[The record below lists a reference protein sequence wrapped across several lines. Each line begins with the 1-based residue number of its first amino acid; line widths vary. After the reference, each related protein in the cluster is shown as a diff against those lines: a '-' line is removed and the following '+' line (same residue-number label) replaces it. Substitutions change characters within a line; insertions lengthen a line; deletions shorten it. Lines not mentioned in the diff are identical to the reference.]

1 MDNEMNFKYQEPR
14 SIPVIFLLDTSGSM
28 DTNGN
33 IHVLNAAVKEMLSD
47 FAKQEDSNVDIRVAI
62 YSFGPDVKQIL
73 PLTPAAEAKELYA
86 DMGAAGNTPLG
97 GALRLAKNSL
107 IEDKD
112 KISSR
117 CYRPTVVL
125 VSDGMP
131 NDDWEAA
138 LEDFCSS
145 GRSSKCYR
153 MAMGIGVR
161 KGDPA
166 YEVLVKFTGD
176 EENVFSAEEATTI
189 RKFFRFVTLST
200 IQRSASVSPNVVPP
214 MEIEDDEDDEDY
226 LRF

>member
-1 MDNEMNFKYQEPR
+1 MDNELNFKYQEPR
-14 SIPVIFLLDTSGSM
+14 SIPVILLLDTSGSM
-28 DTNGN
+28 NTNGN

-47 FAKQEDSNVDIRVAI
+47 FAKQEDSNVDIKVAI
-62 YSFGPDVKQIL
+62 YSFGPNAKQLL
-73 PLTPAAEAKELYA
+73 PLTSAMEAKNLYT
-86 DMGAAGNTPLG
+86 DMEAAGGTPLG
-97 GALRLAKNSL
+97 GALRLAKDGL
-107 IEDKD
+107 IEDKN
-112 KISSR
+112 KIPSR

-131 NDDWEAA
+131 NDDWESA

-153 MAMGIGVR
+153 MAMGIGMP
-161 KGDPA
+161 KGVST
-166 YEVLVKFTGD
+166 YEMLVKFTGD

-200 IQRSASVSPNVVPP
+200 IQRSTSATPNVVPP
-214 MEIEDDEDDEDY
+214 LEIEDDDNDDDY